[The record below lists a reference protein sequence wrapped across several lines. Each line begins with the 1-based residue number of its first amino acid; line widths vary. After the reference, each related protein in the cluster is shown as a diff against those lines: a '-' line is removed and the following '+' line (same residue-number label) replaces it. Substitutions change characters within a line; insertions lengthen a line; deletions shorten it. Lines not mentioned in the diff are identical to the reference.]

1 MIYSRLDLFSSHFS
15 FNTGNQQN
23 RRGTLFGTILSLCVF
38 VITISYFI
46 YIIQQYTNNQ
56 IEPTFRSQSF
66 INNDLIEVPL
76 SSDLV
81 GFRFENGNA
90 SLQQISSNKTYIVYL
105 AFFFYNSPNN
115 NQFIPLEVIDCTNP
129 DLLGFKC
136 LDFNKV
142 SNYTLSL
149 DTKNN
154 QKSSIQILTYGCLDI
169 DSLKTTIPDNCAE
182 QTEIDQMINNINSV
196 LRYKLYTSQYNTTS
210 QSVQVNYRNA
220 YIYTIAS
227 QSIITQLK
235 TQKQNTSIK
244 QGLIV
249 QSQSSFSSPIQ
260 YSQQDLGYDKQYA
273 LNNVGAG
280 AYSVALLLVDEIVQQ
295 IQIQYPTLPQVF
307 ALVNSIFTLMMFLG
321 IFGRMVSQNSI
332 QKDFFLLFL
341 KNIYQDNYLQILKKI
356 NIQQKQKKDIK
367 LNSNQDDLE
376 EQKQQNDL
384 DKKDDQ
390 ERDND
395 QVIFVPNFSNKQKVS
410 IEFEQQDNMTQNNYI
425 DNQPNNENNLKKT
438 QNLQTDQVNYTQT
451 YADQKFQEKQ
461 NSSGNTFSE
470 IDSVVQGV
478 FTSKQK
484 SLQKDL
490 ISPSFSYNTSFIKT
504 NFNRQSNQ
512 SSQYAKE
519 KIQLQTEKNQ
529 IQLIADLKAIHNT
542 SNQKAIYDE
551 MFNINFLKK
560 EQIKDLQSIQF
571 QKIQYQ
577 IKKELN
583 ILNFLKDIIML
594 KKAVMM
600 LLTKEQLAAL
610 QIVGCSSSFL
620 ELNLSSED
628 LNIDEL
634 EKSKRISH
642 YEIQYAILQSHRIQ
656 QQQIENFIQRS
667 NQNEEMSIVD
677 KRILSS
683 IKKCHQI

>member
-1 MIYSRLDLFSSHFS
+1 MIYSRLDLFSSQFS
-15 FNTGNQQN
+15 FNTGNHQN

-38 VITISYFI
+38 IITISYFI

-81 GFRFENGNA
+81 GFRFENGNVN
-90 SLQQISSNKTYIVYL
+90 QQQLSTNKTYIVYQ

-115 NQFIPLEVIDCTNP
+115 NQFIPLDVIDCTNP

-149 DTKNN
+149 DTKQN
-154 QKSSIQILTYGCLDI
+154 QKSSIQIFTYGCLDI

-182 QTEIDQMINNINSV
+182 QTEIDQMINSINSV

-210 QSVQVNYRNA
+210 QSMQVNYRNA
-220 YIYTIAS
+220 YVYTIAS

-260 YSQQDLGYDKQYA
+260 YSQQDLGYDRQYA
-273 LNNVGAG
+273 LNNVGGG
-280 AYSVALLLVDEIVQQ
+280 AYNVALLLIDEIVQQ

-321 IFGRMVSQNSI
+321 IFGRMISQNSI

-356 NIQQKQKKDIK
+356 NIQQKQKKDI
-367 LNSNQDDLE
+367 SNQDDLD
-376 EQKQQNDL
+376 EQKQQNDI
-384 DKKDDQ
+384 DKKEDQ
-390 ERDND
+390 ERDYD
-395 QVIFVPNFSNKQKVS
+395 KVIFVPTFNNKQKVS
-410 IEFEQQDNMTQNNYI
+410 LELEQQDNMTQNNYI
-425 DNQPNNENNLKKT
+425 SISLNNDNNLKKT
-438 QNLQTDQVNYTQT
+438 QNLQNNQVTPIQT

-461 NSSGNTFSE
+461 NSSRNTFSE
-470 IDSVVQGV
+470 TDFVAQGV

-490 ISPSFSYNTSFIKT
+490 ISPTFSQNTSFIKT
-504 NFNRQSNQ
+504 NFNRQSYQ

-519 KIQLQTEKNQ
+519 KIQLQSDKNQ
-529 IQLIADLKAIHNT
+529 IKLIEDLKAIHNT

-620 ELNLSSED
+620 ELNLSNED
-628 LNIDEL
+628 LNIEEL